1 MMDQHLIEIG
11 RQVCLTPNNTTGL
24 TESNIHLRK
33 FTIDQVKTMI
43 AKNLQQVEK
52 IEGKIGRSK
61 DIEEKVELLS
71 RQTGELCQMVAV
83 LVSLQLCIDL
93 IFISILNQL
102 FSIFCLSSSTSRFSS
117 DIMSIMVSEYDL

>member
-1 MMDQHLIEIG
+1 MMDRYLIEIG
-11 RQVCLTPNNTTGL
+11 RQVCLTPNGTTGL

-52 IEGKIGRSK
+52 IESKIGRSK

-71 RQTGELCQMVAV
+71 RQTGELCQMLAV
-83 LVSLQLCIDL
+83 LVSLQLH
-93 IFISILNQL
+93 
-102 FSIFCLSSSTSRFSS
+102 
-117 DIMSIMVSEYDL
+117 